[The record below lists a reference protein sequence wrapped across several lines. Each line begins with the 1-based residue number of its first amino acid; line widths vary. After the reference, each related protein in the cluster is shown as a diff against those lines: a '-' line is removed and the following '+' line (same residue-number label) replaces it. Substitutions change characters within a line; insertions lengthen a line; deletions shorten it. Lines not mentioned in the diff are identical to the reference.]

1 MKKYKHVFYF
11 LTPICLLILIPLIPF
26 ALSKWDDERLL
37 SSINIEEV
45 NDKSQQAFQTSQ
57 LNTSEKIGLL
67 SSFYGENEQNI
78 ILVSQKE
85 TKLNTHIHDIK
96 SHVQVELNKLQKL
109 NIFPVIDFENDY
121 NSYSYIPRVYS
132 QPTNPEKS
140 VVVDIITYSS
150 KDGFIEIWID
160 AQTQTIYQYLFYSD
174 QFFTVPSQE
183 SHSVFGHQYLHI
195 SEEDIQRYYYMISNE
210 KNLCIGIN
218 NLKNN

>member
-85 TKLNTHIHDIK
+85 TKLTPI
-96 SHVQVELNKLQKL
+96 SSRYT
-109 NIFPVIDFENDY
+109 PY
-121 NSYSYIPRVYS
+121 NRH
-132 QPTNPEKS
+132 
-140 VVVDIITYSS
+140 SS
-150 KDGFIEIWID
+150 
-160 AQTQTIYQYLFYSD
+160 T
-174 QFFTVPSQE
+174 
-183 SHSVFGHQYLHI
+183 
-195 SEEDIQRYYYMISNE
+195 
-210 KNLCIGIN
+210 
-218 NLKNN
+218 

>member
-121 NSYSYIPRVYS
+121 NSYSYITRVYS

-160 AQTQTIYQYLFYSD
+160 AQTQTIYQYLFY
-174 QFFTVPSQE
+174 
-183 SHSVFGHQYLHI
+183 
-195 SEEDIQRYYYMISNE
+195 
-210 KNLCIGIN
+210 
-218 NLKNN
+218 